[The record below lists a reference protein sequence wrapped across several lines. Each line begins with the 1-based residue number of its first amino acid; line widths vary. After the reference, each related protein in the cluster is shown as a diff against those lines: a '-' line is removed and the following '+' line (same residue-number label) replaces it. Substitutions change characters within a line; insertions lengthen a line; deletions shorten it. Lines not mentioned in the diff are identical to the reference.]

1 MKKIFCNV
9 SLPERNAA
17 IKRSCNRKTK
27 NIPQSHKILAPS
39 YLDLYSERNHQKF
52 VGFIKDLKEIRTKKN
67 ITICFRN
74 TTRITA
80 AAGLLLVSE
89 VDSLL
94 KKFPETKI
102 ICTLPTINRKGHY
115 KQQEFYFLKVC
126 LEKIGFFKLLKYKE
140 KEVSSVCSCSM
151 LEPLKGIDVSS
162 MKAGQL
168 MLSIQKQFSLS
179 NQARSTLYRGVLEA
193 MANSVEHAYNAGHSL
208 TSTKWWMFVGVFEKK
223 LTIIVCDLGVG
234 IPKTLPKNHSKSVL
248 KKIFSLLGE
257 NYSTNSDG
265 ALIRASTYIKRTR
278 TEEDH
283 RGKGGNDL
291 RSLIEYYP
299 QAILSIYSN
308 KGTFTAYGQDVP
320 KIRKIRGKRPLIV
333 EREKTYSQGIEGTII
348 EWTIPINSL
357 EQS

>member
-52 VGFIKDLKEIRTKKN
+52 VGFIKNLKEIRTNKN

-94 KKFPETKI
+94 KKYPETKI
-102 ICTLPTINRKGHY
+102 SCTLPTINRKGPY
-115 KQQEFYFLKVC
+115 KQQDFIVESV
-126 LEKIGFFKLLKYKE
+126 LEKIGFLNLLNIRKKKYPAYAH
-140 KEVSSVCSCSM
+140 VQCW
-151 LEPLKGIDVSS
+151 EPLKGIDVSS

-248 KKIFSLLGE
+248 EKIFSLLGE